1 LRHCAGAIW
10 HILAI
15 PNHDSIATRFIP
27 MKKTETYGAV
37 LAEIQKLEQRA
48 ADLRKSELP
57 GVIQRI
63 KEAIEAYGLTAAD
76 LGLGGGG
83 GGIGAAPRA
92 AAPARGARAGGASK
106 GTLQTGV
113 AKYRDPKSGKTW
125 TGRGK
130 PPLWIVGVKD
140 RTPFLIDPSQAAAE
154 APARGAGRAK
164 AGKAAGKRGGRGG
177 PGRKRAGRTAG
188 AAPADARTEGGDTS
202 AS

>member
-1 LRHCAGAIW
+1 
-10 HILAI
+10 
-15 PNHDSIATRFIP
+15 

-48 ADLRKSELP
+48 ADLRKTELP

-76 LGLGGGG
+76 LGFGA
-83 GGIGAAPRA
+83 GAAA
-92 AAPARGARAGGASK
+92 KVAAPARGARGGGASK
-106 GTLQTGV
+106 GKLQTGV

-140 RTPFLIDPSQAAAE
+140 RTPFLIDPTQAVAE
-154 APARGAGRAK
+154 APARSTGRAK

-188 AAPADARTEGGDTS
+188 AEPAEARTEGGDTS
-202 AS
+202 AT

>member
-1 LRHCAGAIW
+1 
-10 HILAI
+10 
-15 PNHDSIATRFIP
+15 

-76 LGLGGGG
+76 LGFGGGG
-83 GGIGAAPRA
+83 GATGAAPKA

-140 RTPFLIDPSQAAAE
+140 RTPFLIDPAQAAAE
-154 APARGAGRAK
+154 APVRSTGRAK

-188 AAPADARTEGGDTS
+188 TAPADARTEGGDTS
-202 AS
+202 AT

>member
-1 LRHCAGAIW
+1 
-10 HILAI
+10 
-15 PNHDSIATRFIP
+15 

-48 ADLRKSELP
+48 ADLRQRELP
-57 GVIQRI
+57 GVVQRI

-76 LGLGGGG
+76 LGFGSGGD
-83 GGIGAAPRA
+83 GAAPRA
-92 AAPARGARAGGASK
+92 AAPARGARRGAPSK

-130 PPLWIVGVKD
+130 PPLWIVGAKD
-140 RTPFLIDPSQAAAE
+140 RTPFLIDPTQAAAAE
-154 APARGAGRAK
+154 APARSAGRAK

-177 PGRKRAGRTAG
+177 PGRKRAGRMAG

-202 AS
+202 GT